1 VAVNRS
7 EPNCSNGGRRTLGV
21 TINEFY
27 GQTEC
32 NMVIS
37 SCGVLMA
44 PRPGVMGKAVPG
56 HQVEVIDAAGQPS
69 SIGELGILGVRR
81 GDPVMF
87 LRYWNNPEETAAK
100 FSGDW
105 LLTGDT
111 AVKEEDGWIRFVGR
125 RDDMITSAGYRIGPG
140 EIEDCLLRHPAV
152 KLACAVGKPDPQRT
166 QVVKIYVVL
175 REGYAASEKLA
186 TEIAAHVK
194 TRLAAHEYPREVE
207 FVSSLPMTATG
218 KLIRRELRERAE
230 EEARTEDS
238 KLSGNG
244 GTRYL
249 A

>member
-1 VAVNRS
+1 
-7 EPNCSNGGRRTLGV
+7 
-21 TINEFY
+21 
-27 GQTEC
+27 
-32 NMVIS
+32 
-37 SCGVLMA
+37 
-44 PRPGVMGKAVPG
+44 
-56 HQVEVIDAAGQPS
+56 
-69 SIGELGILGVRR
+69 
-81 GDPVMF
+81 
-87 LRYWNNPEETAAK
+87 
-100 FSGDW
+100 
-105 LLTGDT
+105 
-111 AVKEEDGWIRFVGR
+111 
-125 RDDMITSAGYRIGPG
+125 MITSAGYRIGPG